1 MKDNSAPL
9 VSVIVPVF
17 NEEENIGMTVERIL
31 QLRDRLNLEVIVVDD
46 GSTDQTREIV
56 KNFKD
61 VNLICHEKNCGKG
74 GAIVTGMLSSRSDII
89 VIQDA
94 DLEYLPE
101 DIPKL
106 IDPIL
111 RGKADFVF
119 GSRFLGTIRGMSR
132 SHRVGNMILSLAAM
146 LLYNT
151 SITDVMTGHKA
162 FSRRSIKTV
171 KLSER
176 GFGVEVE
183 LTAKFL
189 RNGWKLAEVPIS
201 YVYRKRGRSKITYI
215 DGLKCLIKLIKLRIS
230 PSAR

>member
-17 NEEENIGMTVERIL
+17 NEEENIGMTLERIL
-31 QLRDRLNLEVIVVDD
+31 QLDGRLNLEVIVVDD

-56 KNFKD
+56 KKFED

-74 GAIVTGMLSSRSDII
+74 GAIVTGMVSSRGDII

-101 DIPKL
+101 EIPKL

-111 RGKADFVF
+111 QGKADFVF

-132 SHRVGNMILSLAAM
+132 SHRVGNMILSVAAR

-162 FSRRSIKTV
+162 FSRRSLKTV

-176 GFGVEVE
+176 GFGIEVE
-183 LTAKFL
+183 LTAGFL
-189 RNGWKLAEVPIS
+189 GNGWKLAEVPIS
-201 YVYRKRGRSKITYI
+201 YVYRNKGRSKIAYT
-215 DGLKCLIKLIKLRIS
+215 DGLMCLVKLVKLRIS

>member
-17 NEEENIGMTVERIL
+17 NEEEIIGTTLERIL
-31 QLRDRLNLEVIVVDD
+31 QLSGRLNLEVIVVDD

-56 KNFKD
+56 KKFED

-74 GAIVTGMLSSRSDII
+74 GAIVTGMVSSRGDII

-106 IDPIL
+106 INPISQ
-111 RGKADFVF
+111 GKADFVF
-119 GSRFLGTIRGMSR
+119 GSRFLGTIRRMSL
-132 SHRVGNMILSLAAM
+132 SHRVGNMILSLATR

-162 FSRRSIKTV
+162 FSRRALETV
-171 KLSER
+171 KLSEQ
-176 GFGVEVE
+176 GFGIEVE

-189 RNGWKLAEVPIS
+189 GNGWKLAEVPIS
-201 YVYRKRGRSKITYI
+201 YVYRKKGRSKLTYI
-215 DGLKCLIKLIKLRIS
+215 DGLTCLLKLVKRRIFQER
-230 PSAR
+230 A

>member
-1 MKDNSAPL
+1 MKDNRTPL

-17 NEEENIGMTVERIL
+17 NEEEIIGVTLERTL
-31 QLRDRLNLEVIVVDD
+31 QLRGKLNLEVIVVDD

-56 KNFKD
+56 KDFED

-74 GAIVTGMLSSRSDII
+74 GAIVTGMLSSRGDII
-89 VIQDA
+89 IIQDA

-111 RGKADFVF
+111 QGRADFVF
-119 GSRFLGTIRGMSR
+119 GSRFLGTIKEMSR
-132 SHRVGNMILSLAAM
+132 SHRVGNMILSLAAR
-146 LLYNT
+146 LLYNAP
-151 SITDVMTGHKA
+151 ITDVMTGHKA
-162 FSRRSIKTV
+162 FSRRSLKTV

-189 RNGWKLAEVPIS
+189 GNGWKLAEVPIS
-201 YVYRKRGRSKITYI
+201 YVYRNKGRSKITYI
-215 DGLKCLIKLIKLRIS
+215 DGLKCLVKLLKLRIS